1 MNIQLN
7 IEKKIRE
14 YLPEIN
20 ANDISFDDSSSLSY
34 EKDLNKFTENIQ
46 TWSHT
51 VLEKAKL
58 PTAAHEA
65 KALTTKYG
73 LESNEGC
80 ALRMVIELEAVNSS
94 LQVSDAST
102 AALASMKLLEAVWHS
117 AIFQVEATPA
127 AAQENTNAPKSSTQ
141 NVPANTSGLRQA
153 PVKTAAQVESDK
165 NRSLYQSTIN
175 DLKGKY
181 PHCNINALRL
191 LAATRLN
198 VGKQELDDLDIK
210 PQ

>member
-1 MNIQLN
+1 M
-7 IEKKIRE
+7 KIRE

-20 ANDISFDDSSSLSY
+20 ANDISFDDSSSLLY
-34 EKDLNKFTENIQ
+34 GKDLNQFTENIQ
-46 TWSHT
+46 IWSHT

-73 LESNEGC
+73 LECNEGC
-80 ALRMVIELEAVNSS
+80 ALRMVIELDAVKSS
-94 LQVSDAST
+94 LQMRDAST

-117 AIFQVEATPA
+117 SVFQVESSQGAI
-127 AAQENTNAPKSSTQ
+127 QENTNSTDKKSNSPNPAPALVENDNNK
-141 NVPANTSGLRQA
+141 NV
-153 PVKTAAQVESDK
+153 
-165 NRSLYQSTIN
+165 YQSTIN
-175 DLKGKY
+175 DLKNKY

-198 VGKQELDDLDIK
+198 VSKQELDDLNIK

>member
-1 MNIQLN
+1 MNIQQN
-7 IEKKIRE
+7 IAIKIRE

-20 ANDISFDDSSSLSY
+20 ANDISFDDSNSLPY
-34 EKDLNKFTENIQ
+34 VKDLTQFTDNIQ
-46 TWSHT
+46 NWSHT

-65 KALTTKYG
+65 KALTTKYS
-73 LESNEGC
+73 LECNEGC
-80 ALRMVIELEAVNSS
+80 ALRMVIELDAVNSS
-94 LQVSDAST
+94 LQIGDAST

-117 AIFQVEATPA
+117 SIFQVEEKSSAI
-127 AAQENTNAPKSSTQ
+127 QENTNSADAQAKSPKPTQ
-141 NVPANTSGLRQA
+141 IPD
-153 PVKTAAQVESDK
+153 KTPRVE
-165 NRSLYQSTIN
+165 NGNNNLYQSTIN

-198 VGKQELDDLDIK
+198 VSKQELDDLDIK